1 MWSTTCWTL
10 DLVDIRECIKKREIT
25 DVRKSGVFLLTA
37 EKSGRGEGGWRK
49 GERDGLISKGLL
61 RCEDGRIEFCLD
73 LPHLGRSRF
82 LILQSC
88 T

>member
-49 GERDGLISKGLL
+49 GERDGLIRGCSGE
-61 RCEDGRIEFCLD
+61 RMAGSNSVWMCL
-73 LPHLGRSRF
+73 
-82 LILQSC
+82 I
-88 T
+88 

>member
-37 EKSGRGEGGWRK
+37 EKVEGEKAGGGRVRETA
-49 GERDGLISKGLL
+49 L
-61 RCEDGRIEFCLD
+61 
-73 LPHLGRSRF
+73 
-82 LILQSC
+82 
-88 T
+88 